1 MSECTEHFIVESG
14 NAYRVIWDAYTHG
27 WRVVNGRLPPRLT
40 YTVPV
45 RLNGQGHWETHL
57 DVPGRGGAPEIFGRI
72 RTRNLVALAAEQAAP
87 MRRLLNQARRV
98 ALRHIDTCR
107 SRLALPR
114 AESDMDAAIRIFFG
128 EPDAG
133 LRQRIGRRL
142 QEVRAYIG
150 DLSPVNDVL
159 YRAGYDLDDV
169 ATLFNAVD
177 RNTSLG
183 RQARMELY
191 LDAIVDL
198 HARLGYENARFVD
211 LMAFHLLSLGHAA
224 TASEVVEA
232 VSPRLLGNVFD
243 ISNVAQ
249 LERGIGNPAS
259 TGLFRHAGRLFGI
272 VARDIPVVR
281 ERYISRMATG
291 FRRGPLVW
299 NFGPAAI
306 SPTRLDYA
314 NTDIGLLNHGDI
326 SPLRARPPLGGR
338 RDIDLPPG
346 LDISFVRYD
355 RPVRMSAPRALDA
368 SVFRPV
374 DGPVHGYIQSWTGLR
389 SNMRTARPQRHARSC

>member
-1 MSECTEHFIVESG
+1 
-14 NAYRVIWDAYTHG
+14 
-27 WRVVNGRLPPRLT
+27 
-40 YTVPV
+40 
-45 RLNGQGHWETHL
+45 
-57 DVPGRGGAPEIFGRI
+57 
-72 RTRNLVALAAEQAAP
+72 

-259 TGLFRHAGRLFGI
+259 TGLFVMLGAYSESSPAIFQSFVNDIFPAWRQASGGGRWYGTSVLPPSARRAWITQIPISDCSTMGIFPAARQAAIGRQARHRSSSGAGYFVRALRPPGAHVRAACARRQRLQAGR
-272 VARDIPVVR
+272 
-281 ERYISRMATG
+281 
-291 FRRGPLVW
+291 
-299 NFGPAAI
+299 
-306 SPTRLDYA
+306 
-314 NTDIGLLNHGDI
+314 
-326 SPLRARPPLGGR
+326 RACPWLYS
-338 RDIDLPPG
+338 I
-346 LDISFVRYD
+346 
-355 RPVRMSAPRALDA
+355 
-368 SVFRPV
+368 V
-374 DGPVHGYIQSWTGLR
+374 DGG
-389 SNMRTARPQRHARSC
+389 